1 MSAYYTNKSAQEIM
15 DFLKP
20 FFQVIPNFLK
30 KISGSGMTDAE
41 KEASDTSLRNAQI
54 LADED
59 YQRKID
65 FYERY
70 ESPEAQVLQYKSAGL
85 NTALMF
91 GNGASFSTAFA
102 S

>member
-41 KEASDTSLRNAQI
+41 KEASDTSLRNSQI
-54 LADED
+54 LAQED

-70 ESPEAQVLQYKSAGL
+70 ESPEALMQQYKYAGL
-85 NTALMF
+85 NTALV
-91 GNGASFSTAFA
+91 STASA